1 MLARLEQLDHQLF
14 FAINN
19 GWSAPVLDYLFWT
32 LSIFGNGTGMVLG
45 ALVLLWWFDR
55 DLVKRHW
62 AWLLL
67 AVLMGAAVMQAL
79 KYGIGRPR
87 PLSTFALLVESGQ
100 AHINVVGRI
109 LSQRS
114 FPSGHAQAAASV
126 LTYLGCLYPRYWL
139 GWGTGILLAAIG
151 RVYVGVHFPSD
162 VMAGAI
168 IGSCSA
174 LAVVYLQTRISAFR
188 MHRLE

>member
-32 LSIFGNGTGMVLG
+32 LSTFGNGTGMVLG

>member
-1 MLARLEQLDHQLF
+1 MLAWLEQLDHQLF
-14 FAINN
+14 FVINN
-19 GWSAPVLDYLFWT
+19 GWSAPVLDYLFWSLAT
-32 LSIFGNGTGMVLG
+32 FGNGTGMVLG
-45 ALVLLWWFDR
+45 ALVLLWCCDR

-67 AVLMGAAVMQAL
+67 AVFMGAAVMQAL

-100 AHINVVGRI
+100 AQINVVGRA
-109 LSQRS
+109 LSHRS

-162 VMAGAI
+162 VIAGAI
-168 IGSCSA
+168 IGSFSA

>member
-1 MLARLEQLDHQLF
+1 MLAWLEQLDHQLF

-32 LSIFGNGTGMVLG
+32 LAMFGNGTGMVLG
-45 ALVLLWWFDR
+45 ALVLLWCCDR
-55 DLVKRHW
+55 GLVKRHW

-67 AVLMGAAVMQAL
+67 AVFMGAAVMQVL

-100 AHINVVGRI
+100 AHINVVGRA
-109 LSQRS
+109 LSHRS

-139 GWGTGILLAAIG
+139 GWGMGILLAAIG

-162 VMAGAI
+162 VIVGAI
-168 IGSCSA
+168 IGSFSA
-174 LAVVYLQTRISAFR
+174 LAVVYLQTRSSAFR

>member
-1 MLARLEQLDHQLF
+1 MLAWFEQLDHQLF

-19 GWSAPVLDYLFWT
+19 GWSAPVLDYLFWIVST
-32 LSIFGNGTGMVLG
+32 FGNGTGMVLG
-45 ALVLLWWFDR
+45 ALVLLWCCDR

-67 AVLMGAAVMQAL
+67 AVFMGAAVMQAL

-100 AHINVVGRI
+100 AHINVVGRA
-109 LSQRS
+109 LSHRS

-162 VMAGAI
+162 VIAGAI
-168 IGSCSA
+168 IGSFSA
-174 LAVVYLQTRISAFR
+174 FAVVYLQTHISAFR

>member
-1 MLARLEQLDHQLF
+1 MLAQLEQLDHQLF

-19 GWSAPVLDYLFWT
+19 GWSAPVLDYLFWILAT
-32 LSIFGNGTGMVLG
+32 FGNGTGMVLG
-45 ALVLLWWFDR
+45 ALMLLWWCDR

-67 AVLMGAAVMQAL
+67 AVFMGAAVMQAL

-87 PLSTFALLVESGQ
+87 PLSTFALLMESGQ
-100 AHINVVGRI
+100 AHINVVGRA

-162 VMAGAI
+162 VIAGAI
-168 IGSCSA
+168 LGSFSA

>member
-1 MLARLEQLDHQLF
+1 MLARFEQLDHQLF

-19 GWSAPVLDYLFWT
+19 GWSTPMLDYLFWT
-32 LSIFGNGTGMVLG
+32 LSTFGNGTGMVLG
-45 ALVLLWWFDR
+45 ALVLLWWLDR
-55 DLVKRHW
+55 DSVKRHG

-67 AVLMGAAVMQAL
+67 AVLIGAAAMQAL
-79 KYGIGRPR
+79 KYGIARPR
-87 PLSTFALLVESGQ
+87 PLSTFAPLVESGQ
-100 AHINVVGRI
+100 AHIHVVGRA

-162 VMAGAI
+162 VIAGAML
-168 IGSCSA
+168 GSLST
-174 LAVVYLQTRISAFR
+174 LAVIYLQRRISAFC

>member
-1 MLARLEQLDHQLF
+1 MLAQLEQLDHQLF

-32 LSIFGNGTGMVLG
+32 LATFGNGTGLVFG
-45 ALVLLWWFDR
+45 ALVLLWCCDR

-67 AVLMGAAVMQAL
+67 AVFMGAAVMQAL

-100 AHINVVGRI
+100 AHINVVGRA
-109 LSQRS
+109 LSHRS

-139 GWGTGILLAAIG
+139 GWGTGILLAAVG

-162 VMAGAI
+162 VIAGAI
-168 IGSCSA
+168 IGSFSA
-174 LAVVYLQTRISAFR
+174 LAVVYLRTRISAFR
-188 MHRLE
+188 LYRLE

>member
-1 MLARLEQLDHQLF
+1 MLAQLEQLDHQLF

-32 LSIFGNGTGMVLG
+32 LATFGNGTGMVLG
-45 ALVLLWWFDR
+45 ALVLLWWYDR
-55 DLVKRHW
+55 DLGKRHW
-62 AWLLL
+62 VWLLL
-67 AVLMGAAVMQAL
+67 AVFMGAAVMQAL

-100 AHINVVGRI
+100 AHINVVGRA
-109 LSQRS
+109 LSHRS

-162 VMAGAI
+162 VIAGAI
-168 IGSCSA
+168 IGSFSA
-174 LAVVYLQTRISAFR
+174 LAVVYLQTHISAFR

>member
-1 MLARLEQLDHQLF
+1 MLAWFEQLDHQLF

-19 GWSAPVLDYLFWT
+19 GWSAPVLDYLFWI
-32 LSIFGNGTGMVLG
+32 LSTFGNGTGLVLG
-45 ALVLLWWFDR
+45 ALVLLWCCDR

-62 AWLLL
+62 VWLLL
-67 AVLMGAAVMQAL
+67 AVFMGAAVMQAL

-100 AHINVVGRI
+100 AHINVVGRA
-109 LSQRS
+109 LSHRS

-139 GWGTGILLAAIG
+139 GWSTGILLAAIG

-162 VMAGAI
+162 VIAGAI
-168 IGSCSA
+168 LGSFSA

>member
-1 MLARLEQLDHQLF
+1 MLARFEQLDHQLF

-19 GWSAPVLDYLFWT
+19 GWSTPMLDYLFWT
-32 LSIFGNGTGMVLG
+32 LSTFGNGTGMVLG
-45 ALVLLWWFDR
+45 ALVLLWWLDR
-55 DLVKRHW
+55 DSVKRHG

-67 AVLMGAAVMQAL
+67 AVLIGAAAMQAL

-87 PLSTFALLVESGQ
+87 PLSTFAPLVESGQ
-100 AHINVVGRI
+100 AHIHVVGRA

-162 VMAGAI
+162 VIAGAML
-168 IGSCSA
+168 GSLST
-174 LAVVYLQTRISAFR
+174 LAVIYLQRRISEFR

>member
-1 MLARLEQLDHQLF
+1 MLAWLEQLDHQLF

-19 GWSAPVLDYLFWT
+19 GWSAPVLDYLFWIVST
-32 LSIFGNGTGMVLG
+32 LGNGTGMVLG

-67 AVLMGAAVMQAL
+67 AVFMGAAVMQAL

-100 AHINVVGRI
+100 AHINVVGRA
-109 LSQRS
+109 LSRRS

-139 GWGTGILLAAIG
+139 GWVTGILLAAIG

-162 VMAGAI
+162 VIAGAI
-168 IGSCSA
+168 IGSFSA

-188 MHRLE
+188 LHRLE

>member
-1 MLARLEQLDHQLF
+1 MLARLEQLDQQLF

-19 GWSAPVLDYLFWT
+19 GWSAPMLDYLFWT
-32 LSIFGNGTGMVLG
+32 LSTFGNGTGMVLG
-45 ALVLLWWFDR
+45 ALLWLWWIDR
-55 DLVKRHW
+55 DTVKRHW
-62 AWLLL
+62 AWLIL

-79 KYGIGRPR
+79 KYGIDRPR
-87 PLSTFALLVESGQ
+87 PLSTFAPLLESGQ
-100 AHINVVGRI
+100 VHINVVGRA

-126 LTYLGCLYPRYWL
+126 LTYVGCLYPRYWL
-139 GWGTGILLAAIG
+139 GWGAGILLAAIG

-162 VMAGAI
+162 VIAGAML
-168 IGSCSA
+168 GSFSA
-174 LAVVYLQTRISAFR
+174 LAVIYLQTRISEFR

>member
-1 MLARLEQLDHQLF
+1 MLARFEQLDHQLF

-19 GWSAPVLDYLFWT
+19 GWSTRVLDYLFWT
-32 LSIFGNGTGMVLG
+32 LSTFGNGTGMVLG
-45 ALVLLWWFDR
+45 ALVLLWWLDR
-55 DLVKRHW
+55 DSVKRHG

-67 AVLMGAAVMQAL
+67 AVLIGAAAMQAL
-79 KYGIGRPR
+79 KYGIARPR
-87 PLSTFALLVESGQ
+87 PLSTFAPLVESGQ
-100 AHINVVGRI
+100 AHIHVVGRA

-162 VMAGAI
+162 VIAGAML
-168 IGSCSA
+168 GSLST
-174 LAVVYLQTRISAFR
+174 LAVIYLQRRISAFC

>member
-1 MLARLEQLDHQLF
+1 MLAWLEQLDHQLF

-87 PLSTFALLVESGQ
+87 PLSTFALLVETGQ

>member
-32 LSIFGNGTGMVLG
+32 LSTFGNGTGMVFG

>member
-1 MLARLEQLDHQLF
+1 MLAWLEQLDHQLF

-19 GWSAPVLDYLFWT
+19 GWSAPVLDYLFWIVST
-32 LSIFGNGTGMVLG
+32 FGNGTGMVLG
-45 ALVLLWWFDR
+45 ALVLLWCCDR

-62 AWLLL
+62 VWLLL
-67 AVLMGAAVMQAL
+67 AVFMGAAVMQAL

-100 AHINVVGRI
+100 AHINVVGRA
-109 LSQRS
+109 LSHRS
-114 FPSGHAQAAASV
+114 FPSGHVQAAASV

-139 GWGTGILLAAIG
+139 GWGTGILLVAIG

-162 VMAGAI
+162 VIAGAI
-168 IGSCSA
+168 IGSFSA
-174 LAVVYLQTRISAFR
+174 LAVVYVQTRISAFR

>member
-1 MLARLEQLDHQLF
+1 MLAQLEQLDHQLF

-32 LSIFGNGTGMVLG
+32 LTTFGNGTGMVLG
-45 ALVLLWWFDR
+45 ALVLLWWCDR

-62 AWLLL
+62 VWLLL
-67 AVLMGAAVMQAL
+67 AVFMGAAVMQAL

-100 AHINVVGRI
+100 AHINVVGRA
-109 LSQRS
+109 LSHRS
-114 FPSGHAQAAASV
+114 FPSGHTQAAASV
-126 LTYLGCLYPRYWL
+126 LTYLGYLYPRYWL

-162 VMAGAI
+162 VIAGAI
-168 IGSCSA
+168 IGSFSA

>member
-19 GWSAPVLDYLFWT
+19 GWSAPVLDYLFWSLAT
-32 LSIFGNGTGMVLG
+32 FGNGTGMVLG
-45 ALVLLWWFDR
+45 ALVLLWCCDR

-67 AVLMGAAVMQAL
+67 AVFMGAAVMQAL

>member
-32 LSIFGNGTGMVLG
+32 LATFGNGTGMVLG
-45 ALVLLWWFDR
+45 ALVLLWWCDR

-67 AVLMGAAVMQAL
+67 AVFMGAAVMQAL

-87 PLSTFALLVESGQ
+87 PLSTFALLVENGQ
-100 AHINVVGRI
+100 AHINVVGRA

-162 VMAGAI
+162 VIAGAI
-168 IGSCSA
+168 IGSFSA

>member
-1 MLARLEQLDHQLF
+1 
-14 FAINN
+14 
-19 GWSAPVLDYLFWT
+19 
-32 LSIFGNGTGMVLG
+32 MVLG

-87 PLSTFALLVESGQ
+87 PLSTFAPLVESGQ
-100 AHINVVGRI
+100 AHINVVGRT

-126 LTYLGCLYPRYWL
+126 LTYLGCLYPRYWF

-162 VMAGAI
+162 VIAGAI

>member
-1 MLARLEQLDHQLF
+1 MLAQLEQLDHQLF

-32 LSIFGNGTGMVLG
+32 LATFGNGTGMVLG

-67 AVLMGAAVMQAL
+67 AVFMGAAVMQAL

-100 AHINVVGRI
+100 AHINVVGRT
-109 LSQRS
+109 LSHRS

-162 VMAGAI
+162 VIAGAI
-168 IGSCSA
+168 LGSFSA
-174 LAVVYLQTRISAFR
+174 LAVVYLQTRISECR

>member
-1 MLARLEQLDHQLF
+1 MLAWFEQLDHQLF

-19 GWSAPVLDYLFWT
+19 GWSAPVLDYLFWI
-32 LSIFGNGTGMVLG
+32 LSTFGNGTGLVLG
-45 ALVLLWWFDR
+45 ALVLLWCCDR

-62 AWLLL
+62 VWLLL
-67 AVLMGAAVMQAL
+67 AVFMGAAVMQAL

-100 AHINVVGRI
+100 AHINVVGRA
-109 LSQRS
+109 LSHRS

-162 VMAGAI
+162 VIAGAI
-168 IGSCSA
+168 LGSFSA